1 MPIYEFHADE
11 PVKSCGYCVSG
22 FEQLMRMSD
31 PPLTRC
37 PKCGNPVKKKIST
50 PSVGISK
57 SGFDSRAKA
66 AGFHKLKKL
75 GKGEY
80 EKTY

>member
-1 MPIYEFHADE
+1 MPIYEFQADDE
-11 PVKSCGYCVSG
+11 AKSCEYCKNG

-31 PPLTRC
+31 PPLTLC
-37 PKCGNPVKKKIST
+37 PRCGNPVSKKIST
-50 PSVGISK
+50 PSVGSSK
-57 SGFDSRAKA
+57 SGFDARAKA